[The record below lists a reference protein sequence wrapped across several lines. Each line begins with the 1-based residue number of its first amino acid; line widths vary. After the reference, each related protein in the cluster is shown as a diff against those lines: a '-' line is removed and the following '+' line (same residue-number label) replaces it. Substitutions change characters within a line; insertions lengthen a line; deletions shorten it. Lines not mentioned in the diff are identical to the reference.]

1 MNRVKEV
8 LKRININLNFIH
20 ILLIILG
27 SIFIMLS
34 SFHANMWFDE
44 SYTVAL
50 AKKSFNEIWII
61 DSQDVHPIFYYY
73 LIKIIFILS
82 NNNIVLARLS
92 SCIPLIIM
100 SIMGFTH
107 IRKDFGEKV
116 GILFSLLILISP
128 VSVKYAG
135 ELRMYTW
142 AMLFVFVMALYGYRI
157 IKNNNK
163 SKNKEKNNNI
173 KNWIIFTTF
182 GVLSAYTH
190 YYALLTSIIINVLM
204 LIYFIKNKSEKNI
217 IINKKIIINKNI
229 VILFIQGI
237 IQLILYLPWL
247 GILIGQTKAV
257 AKGFWIM
264 MPTPMELI
272 TFLNTGLLENVG
284 LITREMALFVATII
298 FMLFIYMIIKQW
310 KRKDIIAV
318 KVCLLIMLIIV
329 SFILIVC
336 ALMWQVIFNP
346 RYLLTC
352 YGLLI
357 FSFALLLS
365 HEEKRFIIV
374 FILIEIIFA
383 LLLNINLIDTNYDK
397 SNNYPLEFVKEDYK
411 DEDIIIVDNTLNGF
425 SIVSTL
431 ENYKNYE
438 NMYFYNSKNWIVDEN
453 YKAFGKTIYNFEFLK
468 DYKGKIWIISA
479 YSFDFQHKVEN
490 EIECANI
497 IKEQSFDTKYENNNY
512 TITLIDKNNH
522 N

>member
-50 AKKSFNEIWII
+50 AKKSFNEIWTI

-128 VSVKYAG
+128 VSIKYAG

-217 IINKKIIINKNI
+217 IINKKIII
-229 VILFIQGI
+229 LFIQGI

-310 KRKDIIAV
+310 KRKDIIEV

-329 SFILIVC
+329 SFVLIVC

-453 YKAFGKTIYNFEFLK
+453 YKALGKTIYDFDFLK
-468 DYKGKIWIISA
+468 DFKGRIWVISA